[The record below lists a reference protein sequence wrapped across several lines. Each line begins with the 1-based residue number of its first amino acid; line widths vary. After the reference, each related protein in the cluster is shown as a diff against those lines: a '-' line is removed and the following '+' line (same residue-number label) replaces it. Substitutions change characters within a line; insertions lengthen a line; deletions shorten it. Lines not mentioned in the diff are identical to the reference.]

1 MLSCW
6 FVVVYGVL
14 VNVNKMVLEVIKL
27 LDGSIVFLLFVGL
40 DIYNFNWEN
49 LGLSWGVLFLY
60 LLIYLGLIIWFK
72 K

>member
-27 LDGSIVFLLFVGL
+27 LDGSRVFLLFFGL
-40 DIYNFNWEN
+40 DIYNFNWGN
-49 LGLSWGVLFLY
+49 LGLSWGVLCLY